1 MRTMAR
7 AAGFVILFLI
17 LVTSRL
23 GGGIIQPPAALVT
36 RWAAEVTS
44 GRVLPEYPRP
54 DLVRHDWQ
62 NLNGS
67 WDYAIRDRDADR
79 PATFDGTVLVPFP
92 IQSRLSGVARP
103 VSDRER
109 LWYKRTLRA
118 EPSPGRRWL
127 LHFGAVDW
135 EATVWVNGHRMGEH
149 RGGYDPF
156 TFDITDAL
164 RPSGDQELVVSVW
177 DPTDRGDQ
185 PRGKQVGE
193 PKSIWYTAVTGIWQ
207 TVWMEP
213 VPSTYITGL
222 QIRPDVDAGAVR
234 VRIDLARAA
243 DAPSRVTASVDV
255 LDDPPSAGVIDA
267 AVGDTITIP
276 IGHAHLWSPEDP
288 HLYGLRVRLNTGDS
302 IDSYFGMRKISVE
315 PDAAGVKRL
324 FLNGRPLFEYGLLDQ
339 GWWPDGLY
347 SAPTD
352 AALSSDIET
361 TKRLGFNLIRKHVK
375 VEPAR
380 WYYHADRLGV
390 LVWQDMP
397 SGDNKTPEAQAQFG
411 RELEHVVDALE
422 NHPSIVMW
430 VPFNEGW
437 GQHGTAARVD
447 WLKRRDPTRLV
458 NHASGW
464 RDEYVGDVADAH
476 RYPGPGVPAPDARRA
491 AVLGEFGGLGLPL
504 EGHTWLAKGNW
515 GYRSF
520 TTTDALGQ
528 AYHDLLYQL
537 RIMIGERLS
546 AAIYTQTTDV
556 EIEVNG
562 IMTYDRAVVK
572 LPADA
577 AAWHA
582 RLYQTPPALRTLA
595 ASSDVAPQRWR
606 YTTDAPAADWM
617 RTDFD
622 EGTWQAAT
630 GAFGTPT
637 STRTVGTVWSATDI
651 WMRRSVELPES
662 APLGP
667 HLRIARDG
675 VVEAWVNGTPVTMPG
690 TVGDYFYAPVAA
702 GDLHPGRNVLA
713 IHAHKTR
720 NTGFVDAGVVDV
732 VEAKR

>member
-1 MRTMAR
+1 MRTMAT
-7 AAGFVILFLI
+7 AAGSLI
-17 LVTSRL
+17 VL
-23 GGGIIQPPAALVT
+23 GTLTAGAVLQSPPALVT
-36 RWAAEVTS
+36 RWAAEVTPD
-44 GRVLPEYPRP
+44 RVLPEYPRP
-54 DLVRHDWQ
+54 DLVRRDWQ
-62 NLNGS
+62 NLNGP
-67 WDYAIRDRDADR
+67 WDYAIRDRDADL

-109 LWYKRTLRA
+109 VWYRRTLRA
-118 EPSPGRRWL
+118 DPSPSRRWL

-135 EATVWVNGHRMGEH
+135 DATVFLNGQRIGAH

-164 RPSGDQELVVSVW
+164 RPTGDQELVVSVW

-185 PRGKQVGE
+185 PRGKQVSE

-207 TVWMEP
+207 TVWIEP
-213 VPSTYITGL
+213 VPTTYIAGL
-222 QIRPDVDAGAVR
+222 QIRPDVDASAVTVR
-234 VRIDLARAA
+234 VNALGASGRGSAHLTVLDNQTTVAEA
-243 DAPSRVTASVDV
+243 DAAAGAAAS
-255 LDDPPSAGVIDA
+255 
-267 AVGDTITIP
+267 IP
-276 IGHAHLWSPEDP
+276 IPRAHLWSPDDP
-288 HLYGLRVRLNTGDS
+288 HLYNLRVKLDSGDTV
-302 IDSYFGMRKISVE
+302 DSYFGMRKIAVQ
-315 PDAAGVKRL
+315 PDAGGVKRL
-324 FLNGRPLFEYGLLDQ
+324 FLNGRPLFEYGPLDQ

-347 SAPTD
+347 TAPTD

-375 VEPAR
+375 VEPVR
-380 WYYHADRLGV
+380 WYYHCDRLGM

-397 SGDNKTPEAQAQFG
+397 SGDNKTPEGMEQFA

-437 GQHGTAARVD
+437 GQHDTARIVD
-447 WLKRRDPTRLV
+447 SLARRDPTRLV
-458 NHASGW
+458 NQASGW
-464 RDEYVGDVADAH
+464 NDEHVGAVADAH
-476 RYPGPGVPAPDARRA
+476 RYPGPGVPPPDATRA

-520 TTTDALGQ
+520 TTTDTLAQ
-528 AYHDLLYQL
+528 AYRDLLYQL

-577 AAWHA
+577 PALHA
-582 RLYQTPPALRTLA
+582 RLYQPPPTLRVLA
-595 ASSDVAPQRWR
+595 ASSDVEPQRWR
-606 YTTDAPAADWM
+606 YTTDAPAGDWS

-622 EGTWQAAT
+622 DAAWQTAP
-630 GAFGTPT
+630 GGFGTP
-637 STRTVGTVWSATDI
+637 SNTRRVGTPWTTQDI
-651 WMRRSVELPES
+651 WVRRSIELPS
-662 APLGP
+662 TTAAGP

-675 VVEAWVNGTPVTMPG
+675 TVDAWVNGAPVAMPG
-690 TVGDYFYAPVAA
+690 TVGDYFYAPLAS
-702 GDLHPGRNVLA
+702 GTLHPGRNVIA

-720 NTGFVDAGVVDV
+720 NSGYVDAGVVDV
-732 VEAKR
+732 VEEKR